1 LDREQLIVN
10 MAEALKSLSNEMLNS
25 GTARWGAYE
34 RAGLINF
41 NDRKRPDPRRI
52 NANTEGIIFSP
63 LDYAAVA
70 IAERERDGA
79 TLREAFSDASDASDA
94 TSS

>member
-1 LDREQLIVN
+1 MEREQLIVS
-10 MAEALKSLSNEMLNS
+10 MAEALRSLPSEMVNS

-34 RAGLINF
+34 RAGLMNF
-41 NDRKRPDPRRI
+41 NDRSRPDPHRI

-70 IAERERDGA
+70 IAKRALGGA
-79 TLREAFSDASDASDA
+79 GGA